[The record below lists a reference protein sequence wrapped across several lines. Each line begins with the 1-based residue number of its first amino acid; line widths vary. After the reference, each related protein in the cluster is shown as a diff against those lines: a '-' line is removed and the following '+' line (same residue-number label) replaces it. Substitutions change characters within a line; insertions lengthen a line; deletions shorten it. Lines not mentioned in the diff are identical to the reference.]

1 MIVECLKMGMNKS
14 TVDLVTKLHNIKQ
27 EGYTQDCVVEVQD
40 IRLMDGR
47 QPAWWLIAAHWIIFD
62 SLYFC

>member
-1 MIVECLKMGMNKS
+1 MIVECLKMGMTKS
-14 TVDLVTKLHNIKQ
+14 TVDLVTKLDNIKQ
-27 EGYTQDCVVEVQD
+27 EGCVVEVQD